1 MKKTVILIIGTPS
14 IGKTTIARELTK
26 KLSACYINLSSLVYT
41 YNLSQGYDETRK
53 TSIIDE
59 KKTRK
64 KIKEIIIST
73 KTSNIII
80 DGHYAASVV
89 PEEYVTKAFV
99 LRRNPIELKK
109 LMEKRHFHG
118 NKLWE
123 NLESEILDVCLIDT
137 LSELEENK
145 VCEIDITSKAV
156 KEIINHILSII
167 SNKKECQIGKI
178 DWLKMLETKGIID
191 DYLKK

>member
-1 MKKTVILIIGTPS
+1 MNKTVILIIGTPS
-14 IGKTTIARELTK
+14 IGKTTIAQELTK
-26 KLSACYINLSSLVYT
+26 KLNACYINLSSLAYR
-41 YNLSQGYDETRK
+41 YNLSQDFDETRK
-53 TSIIDE
+53 TVIINE
-59 KKTRK
+59 KKMRK
-64 KIKEIIIST
+64 KIKEIINST

-89 PEEYVTKAFV
+89 SKEHVTKAFV

-109 LMEKRHFHG
+109 FMEKRQFHG

-137 LSELEENK
+137 LNELEGTK
-145 VCEIDITSKAV
+145 VCEIDITGKTV
-156 KEIINHILSII
+156 KEVTNYILAIMH
-167 SNKKECQIGKI
+167 NKKDCQIGKI
-178 DWLKMLETKGIID
+178 DWLKMLKAKGIID